1 MFQTMN
7 FTQAEKKDPL
17 DLELFRD
24 NSPYKVTLNFDSEK
38 SHNPGNRQYGGFDTS
53 PILIQWFYFLAYN
66 NFATDIS
73 TTWECR
79 KLSVRQLSIGT
90 LQFRS
95 AVDRGMIRGLCTTA
109 VQVFDITQW
118 NLAEDSFGVNTRSN
132 AQRFVI
138 DR

>member
-1 MFQTMN
+1 MFFTCRIALFSLRTIPIANCEMN
-7 FTQAEKKDPL
+7 VSRKRKFI
-17 DLELFRD
+17 
-24 NSPYKVTLNFDSEK
+24 NISSIK
-38 SHNPGNRQYGGFDTS
+38 SDVGNADAG
-53 PILIQWFYFLAYN
+53 II
-66 NFATDIS
+66 
-73 TTWECR
+73 CR